1 MGDAGQEPPKIDPP
15 LGMYPGRLD
24 DRGRLKLPANFLQY
38 FADLGETRLFVT
50 SLDRRIARLYTI
62 PAWRETEKWLVNFR
76 EDTEAADNIAFNA
89 ADLGDVLTYG
99 GFWRFLRRYPSM
111 CWYEL
116 RRSFSRALF
125 CRSLARLVPE
135 IQPDDLATGG
145 SGVRAQA
152 ITPEGDL
159 VQDFHFIVRANALHV
174 LNAPSPAATASLAIG
189 AEIAGMVPAAS

>member
-89 ADLGDVLTYG
+89 ADLGALADIDSQGRILFSTD
-99 GFWRFLRRYPSM
+99 LRRALEIENQPVRLWPNGNKIEVLSDKLYQERKGGASVDAAK
-111 CWYEL
+111 EL
-116 RRSFSRALF
+116 KKLER
-125 CRSLARLVPE
+125 
-135 IQPDDLATGG
+135 
-145 SGVRAQA
+145 
-152 ITPEGDL
+152 
-159 VQDFHFIVRANALHV
+159 
-174 LNAPSPAATASLAIG
+174 
-189 AEIAGMVPAAS
+189 AGMPR

>member
-76 EDTEAADNIAFNA
+76 EDTEAAGNIAFNA
-89 ADLGDVLTYG
+89 ADLGAVAEIDSQGRILFSTD
-99 GFWRFLRRYPSM
+99 LRRALEIENQPVRLWPNGNKIEVLSDKLYQERKGGASVDAAK
-111 CWYEL
+111 EL
-116 RRSFSRALF
+116 KKLER
-125 CRSLARLVPE
+125 
-135 IQPDDLATGG
+135 
-145 SGVRAQA
+145 
-152 ITPEGDL
+152 
-159 VQDFHFIVRANALHV
+159 
-174 LNAPSPAATASLAIG
+174 
-189 AEIAGMVPAAS
+189 AGMPR